1 MTRESALNTLTRQQ
15 YAALCRAIW
24 RVCNGKY
31 FSGRLLRCPYF
42 RIVDTLP
49 HGAYHQP
56 TDSARDRI
64 VINRGAECN
73 ANFSHLIATIV
84 HEMIHQ
90 EQWQHTSIYIRR
102 EHHGRFF
109 RRRAA
114 EIENLGLGFDV
125 VSMYPKRKFNRA

>member
-15 YAALCRAIW
+15 YSALCRAIW

-42 RIVDTLP
+42 RIADTLIC
-49 HGAYHQP
+49 GAYHKN
-56 TDSARDRI
+56 TKGCRDII
-64 VINRGAECN
+64 VINRSAECN
-73 ANFSHLIATIV
+73 ADFSHLIATVV

-90 EQWQHTSIYIRR
+90 EQWQHSSPYINR

-114 EIENLGLGFDV
+114 EIVNAGLGFDV
-125 VSMYPKRKFNRA
+125 VSMYPKRKIKRA